1 MDRIMKINQA
11 ETEGGERMDKVLLG
25 CSLFGSLDD

>member
-11 ETEGGERMDKVLLG
+11 ETKGGGSMDKVLLG
-25 CSLFGSLDD
+25 CSLFGPLDD